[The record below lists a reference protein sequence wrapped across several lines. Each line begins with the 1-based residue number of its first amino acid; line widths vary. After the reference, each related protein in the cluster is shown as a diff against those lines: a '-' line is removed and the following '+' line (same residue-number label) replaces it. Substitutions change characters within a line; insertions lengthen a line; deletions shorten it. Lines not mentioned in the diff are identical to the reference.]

1 MGEHKAAVITEAEFF
16 SPTPADPIEQIGLAL
31 GELMCADDL
40 GQAFD
45 AVARRLAL
53 SVGAHTALVAATGV
67 AANGASTLASGP
79 PEVDA
84 ALVLALH
91 PESAQPGDVVI
102 RFVSGEDVGLASGGR
117 WCGMSTRF
125 SDDTSTGV
133 VLAVFPSCGDG
144 AESAGFASTIN
155 TFAEMARLCVVR
167 ADEASRRAEPGGT
180 RSA

>member
-1 MGEHKAAVITEAEFF
+1 VTTEARSFTPK
-16 SPTPADPIEQIGLAL
+16 PTDPIEQIGLAL
-31 GELMCADDL
+31 GELMAAGDL
-40 GQAFD
+40 GQAFNT
-45 AVARRLAL
+45 VARRLAL

-102 RFVSGEDVGLASGGR
+102 RFVSGEDVGLPSGGR
-117 WCGMSTRF
+117 WCGMTARF
-125 SDDTSTGV
+125 GQGSNTGV
-133 VLAVFPSCGDG
+133 VLAVFPSRGDG
-144 AESAGFASTIN
+144 AESAGFASTVN
-155 TFAEMARLCVVR
+155 TFAEMAHLCVVR
-167 ADEASRRAEPGGT
+167 AGEASRRAEPGGT